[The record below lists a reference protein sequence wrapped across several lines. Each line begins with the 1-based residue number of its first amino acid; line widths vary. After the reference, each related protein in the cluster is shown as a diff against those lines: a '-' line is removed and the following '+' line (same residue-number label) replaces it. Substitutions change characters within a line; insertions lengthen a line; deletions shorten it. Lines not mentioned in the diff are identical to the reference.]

1 MQGQSFSG
9 SQGLGSLLR
18 EINHAEKGGL
28 GGISGLKKQISCLVP
43 NTNDKKDDDSVKGF
57 ISRMNKPAD
66 DAVRVKLEKFFEPLA
81 TQDDELNQESKNPAN
96 LKSIKPLP
104 ELCRNLKIEP
114 LLGGFS
120 ENQHPSELNK
130 AAMTPEI
137 AIGHQNRLLVPVS
150 T

>member
-1 MQGQSFSG
+1 
-9 SQGLGSLLR
+9 
-18 EINHAEKGGL
+18 
-28 GGISGLKKQISCLVP
+28 
-43 NTNDKKDDDSVKGF
+43 
-57 ISRMNKPAD
+57 MNKPAD